1 MWRGKRTAL
10 DIESAAAAAAANSVT
25 RRPLLVAN
33 WKSHASKSFVD
44 RFAEL
49 WRAPPS
55 SVDVV
60 ICPPWG
66 YLDRVAAAL
75 AAGQVRFGVQ
85 STSAE
90 PEGAFTGEH
99 AAEMARDLG
108 AEFAIVGHSERRLL
122 FGETDALVARKF
134 RAAGLASLT
143 PILCVGES
151 AAERR
156 RGEAEAVVRA
166 QLEDVIALCGAAAL
180 REAVIA
186 YEPVWAIGTG
196 ETATPEQAQA
206 MHSFIKSRL
215 PDAGIAARVLYGG
228 SVKAD
233 NAASLFGQ
241 ADVDGALVGGA
252 SLDAAS
258 FCAICS
264 AAAARLVC

>member
-1 MWRGKRTAL
+1 M
-10 DIESAAAAAAANSVT
+10 T

-44 RFAEL
+44 RFAAL

-55 SVDVV
+55 LVDVV

-66 YLDRVAAAL
+66 YLQRLAAAL
-75 AAGQVRFGVQ
+75 DGDARFGVQ

-108 AEFAIVGHSERRLL
+108 AEFAIVGHSERRRL

-134 RAAGLASLT
+134 QAARRASLT

-156 RGEAEAVVRA
+156 RGDAEATVRA
-166 QLEDVIALCGAAAL
+166 QLDGVTALGGADAL
-180 REAVIA
+180 AGAVIA

-206 MHSFIKSRL
+206 MHRFIRGRL
-215 PDAGIAARVLYGG
+215 PDAGRATRVLYGG
-228 SVKAD
+228 SV
-233 NAASLFGQ
+233 NANNATALFAQ

-252 SLDAAS
+252 SLDPAAFS
-258 FCAICS
+258 AICS
-264 AAAARLVC
+264 AAAAGEGVAGAA